1 MIFNLTLRLSELGRL
16 GRAGKREAG
25 KPIRAESSPATRL
38 LPPPRMAG
46 QLMDTEHLEKAIR
59 RLTQWQ

>member
-1 MIFNLTLRLSELGRL
+1 MIFNLTTRLSEGGRL
-16 GRAGKREAG
+16 GRERPEAG
-25 KPIRAESSPATRL
+25 KPIQVENSPVTRL